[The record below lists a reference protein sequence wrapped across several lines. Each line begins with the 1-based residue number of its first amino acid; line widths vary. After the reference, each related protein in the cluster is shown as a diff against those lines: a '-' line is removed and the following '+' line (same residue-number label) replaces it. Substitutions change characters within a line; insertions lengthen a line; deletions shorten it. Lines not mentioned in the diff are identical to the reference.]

1 MQLGIALIFALGV
14 FFVFWGLSRLV
25 SGPSRVDV
33 VAQQYAAPVTLEEME
48 LAQPFSERVLRP
60 ALFRLLRLLTRFAPK
75 RIFESTQ
82 LKLELAGRPFDLP
95 AVEFLGLCTLS
106 SILTALVL
114 VVLFRFMQANPL
126 WLVAFFVIGLA
137 LGFYIPLLWLNMRI
151 RERQQDISLT
161 LSDALDLLTVC
172 VEAGMGLDAA
182 MDQVAQ
188 RWNNHLGRAF
198 RRALHEIRL
207 GKPRSVALRDMA
219 DNAQVKELTNF
230 VAALIQAELHGAP
243 IARVLRIQ
251 SEQMRVLRR
260 TRAHERANRMPIQLL
275 FPLIFLI
282 FPSLFVVL
290 LGPAVIRLMN
300 VFG

>member
-1 MQLGIALIFALGV
+1 MQLAIALIFAFGV
-14 FFVFWGLSRLV
+14 FLVFWGLARLG
-25 SGPSRVDV
+25 SGPSRINV
-33 VAQQYAAPVTLEEME
+33 VAQQYAPVSLEEVE
-48 LAQPFSERVLRP
+48 LAQPFTERVLRP
-60 ALFRLLRLLTRFAPK
+60 NLTRLLRFLTRLAPK
-75 RIFESTQ
+75 RVYASTQ
-82 LKLELAGRPFDLP
+82 LKLEYAGRPFDLP

-114 VVLFRFMQANPL
+114 VALFRYLQANPL
-126 WLVAFFVIGLA
+126 LLILFFGVGLA
-137 LGFYIPLLWLNMRI
+137 LGFYFPLLWLNMKI
-151 RERQQDISLT
+151 RERQQEITLT

-172 VEAGMGLDAA
+172 VEAGMGLDGA

-198 RRALHEIRL
+198 RRVLHEIRL
-207 GKPRSVALRDMA
+207 GKPRNVALRDMA
-219 DNAQVKELTNF
+219 DHAAVKELTNF

-282 FPSLFVVL
+282 FPSLFVVI

-300 VFG
+300 IFG

>member
-1 MQLGIALIFALGV
+1 MQIGIALIFAFGV
-14 FFVFWGLSRLV
+14 FLVFWGLSRLAG
-25 SGPSRVDV
+25 GPSRVDI
-33 VAQQYAAPVTLEEME
+33 VAKQYAAPVTLEEME

-60 ALFRLLRLLTRFAPK
+60 ALLRLLRFLTRFAPK
-75 RIFESTQ
+75 RILESTQ
-82 LKLELAGRPFDLP
+82 LKLELAGRPADLP

-106 SILTALVL
+106 AILTALVL
-114 VVLFRFMQANPL
+114 VILFRFLQAHAL
-126 WLVAFFVIGLA
+126 MLVAFFGIGLA
-137 LGFYIPLLWLNMRI
+137 LGFYLPLLWLNMKI

-188 RWNNHLGRAF
+188 RWKNHLGRAF
-198 RRALHEIRL
+198 RRVLHEIRL
-207 GKPRSVALRDMA
+207 GKPRNVALRDMA
-219 DNAQVKELTNF
+219 DHAEVKELTNF